1 MQGAPETA
9 ERGETVEK
17 LRVLIADDESIIRLD
32 LRETLQRMGHHVA
45 AEAGDGLSAVALVR
59 QHRPDLAILDV
70 KMPEMDGIDA
80 AKEIAKDRLAPVL
93 LLTAYSQQDLVQRA
107 MDAGVFAYVV
117 KPFTES
123 DLIPAMGV
131 AIARFR
137 EFHSIAEQAE
147 SLSAALETRKIVD
160 RAKGILID
168 RHGMTEQEAF
178 RRIQQQSMNSR
189 KSMREIAEA
198 IIIASELA

>member
-1 MQGAPETA
+1 MG
-9 ERGETVEK
+9 GTVSN
-17 LRVLIADDESIIRLD
+17 LRVVIADDESIIRLD
-32 LRETLQRMGHHVA
+32 LRETLQRMGHNVV
-45 AEAGDGLSAVALVR
+45 AEAGDGRSAVDLVR

-70 KMPEMDGIDA
+70 KMPELDGVDA
-80 AKEIAKDRLAPVL
+80 AKEIARDRLAPVL

-123 DLIPAMGV
+123 DLSPAIGV
-131 AIARFR
+131 ATARFR
-137 EFHSIAEQAE
+137 EFDTISEQAE
-147 SLSAALETRKIVD
+147 SLAAALETRKLVD

-168 RHGMTEQEAF
+168 KHGMKEQEAF

-198 IIIASELA
+198 IIIANELA